1 MESNIMDEGSGGQRE
16 KREEALAFIGLGSN
30 LGDRPAALAQAL
42 ASLPAQGV
50 QPRLISSLYRTEPV
64 EVVDQGEFL
73 NQVVGCEVEVAPE
86 DLLRVCLAIERQMGR
101 VRTRERGPR
110 TIDLDLLLC
119 GDRVVKERGLEL
131 PHPRMHLRRFVLVPL
146 VEIAPAV
153 RHPVL
158 HLTAADLLERCP
170 DRSRVERLAR

>member
-1 MESNIMDEGSGGQRE
+1 MDEGGGGQSE

-86 DLLRVCLAIERQMGR
+86 DLLRVCLAIEKQMGR